1 MNLLLVE
8 KKMLDTLI
16 EDWCFPQGSNE
27 ASQVSVQWKVLLPF
41 LMFFR
46 GSAV

>member
-8 KKMLDTLI
+8 KKMLETLI

-27 ASQVSVQWKVLLPF
+27 ASLSVQWKVLMPF
-41 LMFFR
+41 LIFFG
-46 GSAV
+46 GSSV